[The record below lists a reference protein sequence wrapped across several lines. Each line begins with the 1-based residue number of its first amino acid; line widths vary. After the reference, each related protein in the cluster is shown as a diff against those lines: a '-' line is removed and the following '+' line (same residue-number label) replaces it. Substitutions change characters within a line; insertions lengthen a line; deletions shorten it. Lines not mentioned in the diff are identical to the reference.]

1 MILSNDFI
9 LADTDQ
15 TKRLK
20 EICLSSSAYSCSGE
34 IYKLLSREVLH
45 ELVKRIP
52 NKSIKL
58 PSDLLYG
65 KKVITS
71 EEKFLQVRE
80 VYHDLI
86 TCIIPLHKN
95 MHYYLNKL
103 LSFFLSDQYQA
114 R

>member
-1 MILSNDFI
+1 MSNDFI

-65 KKVITS
+65 KK
-71 EEKFLQVRE
+71 
-80 VYHDLI
+80 
-86 TCIIPLHKN
+86 
-95 MHYYLNKL
+95 
-103 LSFFLSDQYQA
+103 LSLVKKSF
-114 R
+114 